1 MQDNY
6 QDKIEDLSK
15 FTVAIQET
23 GDNGRILG
31 TGVVVAD
38 NGLILIS

>member
-38 NGLILIS
+38 SLILIS